1 LKTSLIARVLGGF
14 AVAVAL
20 TTYPLLA
27 TPGFWQAATQADF
40 LRGEVENLSIDEH
53 GRLMLGPELR
63 RLHEAGLPFVW
74 TVLNGPDDSVFLGTG
89 NDGRVLRVDRAG
101 NGSVFYDSSE
111 MEVHALASASGG
123 GLFVGTSP
131 DGKIYRVD
139 AKGAATT
146 FFDPDD
152 KYIWSLAVDPKGNV
166 YAATGDKGVV
176 YRISPDGKGTP
187 FFTTKTTHALTLAFD
202 RSGNLLVGTGS
213 PGRIF
218 RVDSQGKGFLLLDT
232 PFQEVRSLDF
242 DEKGVLYAAAQ
253 SGKPSQGGGDAGG
266 TPVSD
271 APPVLAIPSVSTE
284 ITSIA
289 VIDVPVSAQPV
300 STTGGGSDRRSATGA
315 VYRVLPDGL
324 WDQLWE
330 MRDDSPYDVAV
341 EGDGSLLVATGNKG
355 KIFRLS
361 GEAMRPTLL
370 TRAPAQQAV
379 MLQRAGPRTLIAT
392 SNPGLL
398 LALAPGRAAR
408 GTYESEVK
416 DARVVSSWGTI
427 SWKASLPTGTRVELQ
442 TRSGNTRT
450 PDEAW
455 SEWSSAYA
463 DSSGSTITSPKA
475 RYLQWRAVLSGKGD
489 SPIVTSVS
497 AAYQQ
502 RNIRPE
508 VASIT
513 VHPPGVVFKK
523 PFSSGET
530 EIAGFDADTI
540 ERRVAA
546 SNIGAPSIGQKT
558 YQKGLQT
565 IIWKGD
571 DDNGDE
577 LTYDVMY
584 RREGETNWKLLK
596 DDLTDPI
603 LVWDTSSAPNGSY
616 VVKIVASDKKSN
628 PADTA
633 LRGERESGSFDIDN
647 TAPSV
652 TLSPSRRE
660 ASGIAVQFEVRDND
674 SAITRVEYSLDSQ
687 GWQGAFPQDGIL
699 DGRRE
704 QFVLR
709 LDTAMA
715 GRTLVVRAT
724 DAMNNVGSGEVVLK

>member
-1 LKTSLIARVLGGF
+1 
-14 AVAVAL
+14 
-20 TTYPLLA
+20 
-27 TPGFWQAATQADF
+27 
-40 LRGEVENLSIDEH
+40 
-53 GRLMLGPELR
+53 
-63 RLHEAGLPFVW
+63 
-74 TVLNGPDDSVFLGTG
+74 
-89 NDGRVLRVDRAG
+89 
-101 NGSVFYDSSE
+101 
-111 MEVHALASASGG
+111 
-123 GLFVGTSP
+123 
-131 DGKIYRVD
+131 
-139 AKGAATT
+139 
-146 FFDPDD
+146 
-152 KYIWSLAVDPKGNV
+152 
-166 YAATGDKGVV
+166 
-176 YRISPDGKGTP
+176 
-187 FFTTKTTHALTLAFD
+187 
-202 RSGNLLVGTGS
+202 
-213 PGRIF
+213 
-218 RVDSQGKGFLLLDT
+218 
-232 PFQEVRSLDF
+232 
-242 DEKGVLYAAAQ
+242 
-253 SGKPSQGGGDAGG
+253 
-266 TPVSD
+266 
-271 APPVLAIPSVSTE
+271 
-284 ITSIA
+284 
-289 VIDVPVSAQPV
+289 
-300 STTGGGSDRRSATGA
+300 
-315 VYRVLPDGL
+315 
-324 WDQLWE
+324 
-330 MRDDSPYDVAV
+330 
-341 EGDGSLLVATGNKG
+341 
-355 KIFRLS
+355 
-361 GEAMRPTLL
+361 
-370 TRAPAQQAV
+370 
-379 MLQRAGPRTLIAT
+379 
-392 SNPGLL
+392 
-398 LALAPGRAAR
+398 
-408 GTYESEVK
+408 
-416 DARVVSSWGTI
+416 
-427 SWKASLPTGTRVELQ
+427 
-442 TRSGNTRT
+442 
-450 PDEAW
+450 
-455 SEWSSAYA
+455 
-463 DSSGSTITSPKA
+463 
-475 RYLQWRAVLSGKGD
+475 
-489 SPIVTSVS
+489 VS